1 MEAPAAAHQASASF
15 RLTAAAGGRFSAAGP
30 LVFATAVAAC
40 AHGLALLA
48 STAGGEF
55 EIECSGVTASDS
67 AGLAVLLEWLGAA
80 RRAGKR
86 LRYTQLPAG
95 LLALSRI
102 SEVETLLER
111 GV

>member
-1 MEAPAAAHQASASF
+1 MEAPAAVHVATGSF
-15 RLTAAAGGRFSAAGP
+15 QLTAAADGRFSAAGP

-40 AHGLALLA
+40 AQGLTLLA
-48 STAGGEF
+48 AGAGGEF
-55 EIECSGVTASDS
+55 EIDCSGVTASDS

-102 SEVETLLER
+102 SELEVLLER

>member
-1 MEAPAAAHQASASF
+1 VEAPAAVHEATGSF
-15 RLTAAAGGRFSAAGP
+15 RLTAAAGGRCSATGP

-40 AHGLALLA
+40 RQGLELLA
-48 STAGGEF
+48 ASAGGEF
-55 EIECSGVTASDS
+55 EIDCSGVSASDS
-67 AGLAVLLEWLGAA
+67 AGLAVLLEWLAAA

-86 LRYTQLPAG
+86 LRYTRLPAG

-102 SEVETLLER
+102 SEVEALLER